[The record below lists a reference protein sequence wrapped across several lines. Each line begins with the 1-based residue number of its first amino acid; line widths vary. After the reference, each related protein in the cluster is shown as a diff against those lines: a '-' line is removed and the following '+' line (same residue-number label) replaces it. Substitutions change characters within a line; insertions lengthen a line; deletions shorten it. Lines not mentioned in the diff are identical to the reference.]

1 MTNIHGVYQN
11 AAAMNIRCKICFQT
25 FMTTTKEPEYVIS
38 SHCPAR
44 DNPESG
50 ALKTSKPGE
59 LTIHRLK
66 RHAEDKHTK
75 AVADCFPNGG

>member
-1 MTNIHGVYQN
+1 
-11 AAAMNIRCKICFQT
+11 MNIRCKICFQT

-38 SHCPAR
+38 PPTSCQGH
-44 DNPESG
+44 PESG

-75 AVADCFPNGG
+75 AVADCFPEWWVANGGK